1 MPHRPSLDPAVADV
15 RRAVRGAL
23 ARLAADAPLV
33 VGLSGGADSLAL
45 TAAVA
50 FETRGADASVTAVVV
65 DHGLQETS
73 AEVARGAAAA
83 ASSLGLA
90 ARVVEVDVDGGGGL
104 EAAARDARYRAL
116 RAVARE
122 TGAAAVLV
130 GHTLDDQAET
140 VLLNLLRGSGVHG
153 SAGIGDPGRRPLL
166 GLRRSETRALCVA
179 CGLDPLDDP
188 MNDDPRFVRNRI
200 RNEVLPL
207 LAEVSDRDPVPLL
220 ARHAGLAGEA
230 VVLLDALIADID
242 PTDARTLAVLS
253 PELARLAL
261 RGWLTGLLGGRP
273 PDAAAI
279 DRVFDV
285 AGGLVRATEVAGGLR
300 IERSRGRLRPLPEGG
315 HIDGCR

>member
-1 MPHRPSLDPAVADV
+1 MEAADL
-15 RRAVRGAL
+15 L
-23 ARLAADAPLV
+23 ARCAFPSPGATVDCAV
-33 VGLSGGADSLAL
+33 SGGPDSLAL
-45 TAAVA
+45 LVLAVEA
-50 FETRGADASVTAVVV
+50 GLMVTAWHV
-65 DHGLQETS
+65 DHGLRPGS
-73 AEVARGAAAA
+73 DAEGERVAVVAD
-83 ASSLGLA
+83 SL
-90 ARVVEVDVDGGGGL
+90 
-104 EAAARDARYRAL
+104 
-116 RAVARE
+116 
-122 TGAAAVLV
+122 GAAAVSVTAMVGDGPNLEARAREARLDALPDGV
-130 GHTLDDQAET
+130 LTGHTADDQAET

-179 CGLDPLDDP
+179 CGLEPLDDP
-188 MNDDPRFVRNRI
+188 MNVDPRFVRNRI

-242 PTDARTLAVLS
+242 PTDARTLAMLS

-315 HIDGCR
+315 HIDG

>member
-1 MPHRPSLDPAVADV
+1 MEAADL
-15 RRAVRGAL
+15 L
-23 ARLAADAPLV
+23 ARCAFPSPGATVDCAV
-33 VGLSGGADSLAL
+33 SGGPDSLAL
-45 TAAVA
+45 LVLAVEA
-50 FETRGADASVTAVVV
+50 GLMVTAWHV
-65 DHGLQETS
+65 DHGLRPGS
-73 AEVARGAAAA
+73 DAEGERVAVVAD
-83 ASSLGLA
+83 SL
-90 ARVVEVDVDGGGGL
+90 
-104 EAAARDARYRAL
+104 
-116 RAVARE
+116 
-122 TGAAAVLV
+122 GAAAVSVTAMVGDGPNLEARAREARLDALPDGV
-130 GHTLDDQAET
+130 LTGHTADDQAET

-179 CGLDPLDDP
+179 CGLEPLDDP

-285 AGGLVRATEVAGGLR
+285 AGGLVRATEGAGGLR

>member
-1 MPHRPSLDPAVADV
+1 MEAADL
-15 RRAVRGAL
+15 L
-23 ARLAADAPLV
+23 ARCTFPSPGTTVDCAV
-33 VGLSGGADSLAL
+33 SGGPDSLAL
-45 TAAVA
+45 LVLAVEA
-50 FETRGADASVTAVVV
+50 GLMVTAWHV
-65 DHGLQETS
+65 DHGLRPGS
-73 AEVARGAAAA
+73 DAEGERVAVVAD
-83 ASSLGLA
+83 SL
-90 ARVVEVDVDGGGGL
+90 
-104 EAAARDARYRAL
+104 
-116 RAVARE
+116 
-122 TGAAAVLV
+122 GAAAVSVTAMVGDGPNLEARAREARLDALPDGV
-130 GHTLDDQAET
+130 LTGHTADDQAET
-140 VLLNLLRGSGVHG
+140 VLLNLLRGSGIHG

-166 GLRRSETRALCVA
+166 GLRRSETRAFCVA
-179 CGLDPLDDP
+179 CGLEPLDDP
-188 MNDDPRFVRNRI
+188 MNVDPRFVRNRI

-242 PTDARTLAVLS
+242 PTDARTLAMLS

-315 HIDGCR
+315 HIDG

>member
-1 MPHRPSLDPAVADV
+1 MEAADL
-15 RRAVRGAL
+15 L
-23 ARLAADAPLV
+23 ARCTFPSPGTTVDCAV
-33 VGLSGGADSLAL
+33 SGGPDSLAL
-45 TAAVA
+45 LVLAVEA
-50 FETRGADASVTAVVV
+50 GLMVTAWHV
-65 DHGLQETS
+65 DHGLRPGS
-73 AEVARGAAAA
+73 DAEGERVAVVAD
-83 ASSLGLA
+83 SL
-90 ARVVEVDVDGGGGL
+90 
-104 EAAARDARYRAL
+104 
-116 RAVARE
+116 
-122 TGAAAVLV
+122 GAAAVSVTAMVGDGPNLEARAREARLDALPDGV
-130 GHTLDDQAET
+130 LTGHTADDQAET
-140 VLLNLLRGSGVHG
+140 VLLNLLRGSGIHG

-179 CGLDPLDDP
+179 CGLEPLDDP

-285 AGGLVRATEVAGGLR
+285 AVGLVRATEVTGGLR

-315 HIDGCR
+315 HIDG

>member
-1 MPHRPSLDPAVADV
+1 MEAADL
-15 RRAVRGAL
+15 L
-23 ARLAADAPLV
+23 ARCAFPSPGTTVDCAV
-33 VGLSGGADSLAL
+33 SGGPDSLAL
-45 TAAVA
+45 LVLAVEA
-50 FETRGADASVTAVVV
+50 GLIVTAWHV
-65 DHGLQETS
+65 DHGLRPGS
-73 AEVARGAAAA
+73 DAEGDRVAVVAD
-83 ASSLGLA
+83 SL
-90 ARVVEVDVDGGGGL
+90 
-104 EAAARDARYRAL
+104 
-116 RAVARE
+116 
-122 TGAAAVLV
+122 GAAAVSVTAMVGDGPNLEARAREARLDALPDGV
-130 GHTLDDQAET
+130 LTGHTADDQAET

-179 CGLDPLDDP
+179 CGLEPLDDP

-242 PTDARTLAVLS
+242 PTDARTLAMLS

>member
-1 MPHRPSLDPAVADV
+1 MEAADL
-15 RRAVRGAL
+15 L
-23 ARLAADAPLV
+23 ARCAFPSPGATVDCAV
-33 VGLSGGADSLAL
+33 SGGPDSLAL
-45 TAAVA
+45 LVLAVEA
-50 FETRGADASVTAVVV
+50 GLMVTAWHV
-65 DHGLQETS
+65 DHGLRPGS
-73 AEVARGAAAA
+73 DAEGERVTVVAD
-83 ASSLGLA
+83 SL
-90 ARVVEVDVDGGGGL
+90 
-104 EAAARDARYRAL
+104 
-116 RAVARE
+116 
-122 TGAAAVLV
+122 GAAAVSVTAMVGDGPNLEARAREARLDALPDGV
-130 GHTLDDQAET
+130 LTGHTADDQAET

-179 CGLDPLDDP
+179 CGLEPLDDP
-188 MNDDPRFVRNRI
+188 MNDDPRFVRKRI

-242 PTDARTLAVLS
+242 PTDARTLAMLS

-315 HIDGCR
+315 HIDG

>member
-1 MPHRPSLDPAVADV
+1 MHGHPNHLMEAADL
-15 RRAVRGAL
+15 L
-23 ARLAADAPLV
+23 ARCAFPSPGTTVDCAV
-33 VGLSGGADSLAL
+33 SGGPDSLAL
-45 TAAVA
+45 LVLAVEA
-50 FETRGADASVTAVVV
+50 GLIVTAWPV
-65 DHGLQETS
+65 DHGLRPGS
-73 AEVARGAAAA
+73 DAEGDRVAVVAD
-83 ASSLGLA
+83 SL
-90 ARVVEVDVDGGGGL
+90 
-104 EAAARDARYRAL
+104 
-116 RAVARE
+116 
-122 TGAAAVLV
+122 GAAAVSVTAMVGDGPNLEARAREARLDALPDGV
-130 GHTLDDQAET
+130 LTGHTADDQAET

-179 CGLDPLDDP
+179 CGLEPLDDP

-242 PTDARTLAVLS
+242 PTDARTLAMLS

>member
-1 MPHRPSLDPAVADV
+1 MEAADL
-15 RRAVRGAL
+15 L
-23 ARLAADAPLV
+23 ARCTFPSPGTTVDCAV
-33 VGLSGGADSLAL
+33 SGGPDSLAL
-45 TAAVA
+45 LVLAVEA
-50 FETRGADASVTAVVV
+50 GLMVTAWHV
-65 DHGLQETS
+65 DHGLRPGS
-73 AEVARGAAAA
+73 DAEGERVAVVAD
-83 ASSLGLA
+83 SL
-90 ARVVEVDVDGGGGL
+90 
-104 EAAARDARYRAL
+104 
-116 RAVARE
+116 
-122 TGAAAVLV
+122 GAAAVSVTAMVGDGPNLEARAREARLDALPDGV
-130 GHTLDDQAET
+130 LTGHTADDQAET
-140 VLLNLLRGSGVHG
+140 VLLNLLRGSGIHG

-166 GLRRSETRALCVA
+166 GLRRSETRAFCVA
-179 CGLDPLDDP
+179 CGLEPLDDP
-188 MNDDPRFVRNRI
+188 MNVDPRFVRNRI

-230 VVLLDALIADID
+230 VVLLDAPIADID

-285 AGGLVRATEVAGGLR
+285 AVGLVRATEVTGGLR

>member
-1 MPHRPSLDPAVADV
+1 MEAADL
-15 RRAVRGAL
+15 L
-23 ARLAADAPLV
+23 ARCTFPSPGTTVDCAV
-33 VGLSGGADSLAL
+33 SGGPDSLAL
-45 TAAVA
+45 LVLAVEA
-50 FETRGADASVTAVVV
+50 GLMVTAWHV
-65 DHGLQETS
+65 DHGLRPGS
-73 AEVARGAAAA
+73 DAEGERVAVVAD
-83 ASSLGLA
+83 SL
-90 ARVVEVDVDGGGGL
+90 
-104 EAAARDARYRAL
+104 
-116 RAVARE
+116 
-122 TGAAAVLV
+122 GAAAVSVTAMVGDGPNLEARAREARLDALPDGV
-130 GHTLDDQAET
+130 LTGHTADDQAET

-166 GLRRSETRALCVA
+166 GLRRSETRAFCVA
-179 CGLDPLDDP
+179 CGLEPLDDP
-188 MNDDPRFVRNRI
+188 MNVDPRFVRNRI

>member
-1 MPHRPSLDPAVADV
+1 MEAADL
-15 RRAVRGAL
+15 L
-23 ARLAADAPLV
+23 ARCAFPSPGTTVDCAV
-33 VGLSGGADSLAL
+33 SGGPDSLAL
-45 TAAVA
+45 LVLAVEA
-50 FETRGADASVTAVVV
+50 GLMVTAWHV
-65 DHGLQETS
+65 DHGLRPGS
-73 AEVARGAAAA
+73 DAEGERVAVVAD
-83 ASSLGLA
+83 SL
-90 ARVVEVDVDGGGGL
+90 
-104 EAAARDARYRAL
+104 
-116 RAVARE
+116 
-122 TGAAAVLV
+122 GAAAVSVTAMVGDGPNLEARAREARLDALPDGV
-130 GHTLDDQAET
+130 LTGHTADDQAET

-179 CGLDPLDDP
+179 CGLEPLDDP

>member
-1 MPHRPSLDPAVADV
+1 MEAADL
-15 RRAVRGAL
+15 L
-23 ARLAADAPLV
+23 ARCAFPSPGATVDCAV
-33 VGLSGGADSLAL
+33 SGGPDSLAL
-45 TAAVA
+45 LVLAVEA
-50 FETRGADASVTAVVV
+50 GLIVTAWHV
-65 DHGLQETS
+65 DHGLRPGS
-73 AEVARGAAAA
+73 DAEGERVAVVAD
-83 ASSLGLA
+83 SL
-90 ARVVEVDVDGGGGL
+90 
-104 EAAARDARYRAL
+104 
-116 RAVARE
+116 
-122 TGAAAVLV
+122 GAAAVSVTAMVGDGPNLEARAREARLDALPDGV
-130 GHTLDDQAET
+130 LTGHTADDQAET

-179 CGLDPLDDP
+179 CGLEPLDDP

-315 HIDGCR
+315 HIDG

>member
-1 MPHRPSLDPAVADV
+1 MEAADL
-15 RRAVRGAL
+15 L
-23 ARLAADAPLV
+23 ARCTFPSPGTTVDCAV
-33 VGLSGGADSLAL
+33 SGGPDSLAL
-45 TAAVA
+45 LVLAVEA
-50 FETRGADASVTAVVV
+50 GLMVTAWHV
-65 DHGLQETS
+65 DHGLRPGS
-73 AEVARGAAAA
+73 DAEGERVAVVAD
-83 ASSLGLA
+83 SL
-90 ARVVEVDVDGGGGL
+90 
-104 EAAARDARYRAL
+104 
-116 RAVARE
+116 
-122 TGAAAVLV
+122 GAAAVSVTAMVGDGPNLEARAREARLDALPDGV
-130 GHTLDDQAET
+130 LTGHTADDQAET

-179 CGLDPLDDP
+179 CGLEPLDDP

-242 PTDARTLAVLS
+242 PTDARTLAMLS

-315 HIDGCR
+315 HIDG

>member
-1 MPHRPSLDPAVADV
+1 MEAADL
-15 RRAVRGAL
+15 L
-23 ARLAADAPLV
+23 ARCAFPSPGATVDCAV
-33 VGLSGGADSLAL
+33 SGGPDSLAL
-45 TAAVA
+45 LVLAVEA
-50 FETRGADASVTAVVV
+50 GLIVTAWHV
-65 DHGLQETS
+65 DHGLRPGS
-73 AEVARGAAAA
+73 DAEGERVAVVAD
-83 ASSLGLA
+83 SL
-90 ARVVEVDVDGGGGL
+90 
-104 EAAARDARYRAL
+104 
-116 RAVARE
+116 
-122 TGAAAVLV
+122 GAAAVSVTAMV
-130 GHTLDDQAET
+130 GDGPNLEARAREARLDALPDGVLTGHPADDQAET

-179 CGLDPLDDP
+179 CGLEPLDDP

-242 PTDARTLAVLS
+242 PTDARTLAMLS

-315 HIDGCR
+315 HIDG

>member
-1 MPHRPSLDPAVADV
+1 MEAADL
-15 RRAVRGAL
+15 L
-23 ARLAADAPLV
+23 ARCAFPSPGTTVNCAV
-33 VGLSGGADSLAL
+33 SGGPDSLAL
-45 TAAVA
+45 LVLAVEA
-50 FETRGADASVTAVVV
+50 GLMVTAWHV
-65 DHGLQETS
+65 DHGLRPGS
-73 AEVARGAAAA
+73 DAEGERVAVVAD
-83 ASSLGLA
+83 SL
-90 ARVVEVDVDGGGGL
+90 
-104 EAAARDARYRAL
+104 
-116 RAVARE
+116 
-122 TGAAAVLV
+122 GAAAVSVTAMVGDGPNLEARAREARLDALPDGV
-130 GHTLDDQAET
+130 LTGHTADDQAET

-179 CGLDPLDDP
+179 CGLEPLDDP

-242 PTDARTLAVLS
+242 PTDARTLAMLS

-315 HIDGCR
+315 HIDG

>member
-1 MPHRPSLDPAVADV
+1 MEAADL
-15 RRAVRGAL
+15 L
-23 ARLAADAPLV
+23 ARCAFPSPGATVDCAV
-33 VGLSGGADSLAL
+33 SGGPDSLAL
-45 TAAVA
+45 LVLAVEA
-50 FETRGADASVTAVVV
+50 GLMVTAWHV
-65 DHGLQETS
+65 DHGLRPGS
-73 AEVARGAAAA
+73 DAEGERVAVVAD
-83 ASSLGLA
+83 SL
-90 ARVVEVDVDGGGGL
+90 
-104 EAAARDARYRAL
+104 
-116 RAVARE
+116 
-122 TGAAAVLV
+122 GAAAVSVTAMVGDGPNLEARAREARLDALPDGV
-130 GHTLDDQAET
+130 LTGHTADDQAET

-179 CGLDPLDDP
+179 CGLEPLDDP

-253 PELARLAL
+253 PERARLAL

>member
-1 MPHRPSLDPAVADV
+1 MEAADL
-15 RRAVRGAL
+15 L
-23 ARLAADAPLV
+23 ARCTFPSPGTPVDCAV
-33 VGLSGGADSLAL
+33 SGGPDSLAL
-45 TAAVA
+45 LVLAVEA
-50 FETRGADASVTAVVV
+50 GLMVTAWHV
-65 DHGLQETS
+65 DHGLRPGS
-73 AEVARGAAAA
+73 DAEGERVAVVAD
-83 ASSLGLA
+83 SL
-90 ARVVEVDVDGGGGL
+90 
-104 EAAARDARYRAL
+104 
-116 RAVARE
+116 
-122 TGAAAVLV
+122 GAAAVSVTAMVGDGPNLEARAREARLDALPDGV
-130 GHTLDDQAET
+130 LTGHTADDQAET
-140 VLLNLLRGSGVHG
+140 VLLNLLRGSGIHG

-166 GLRRSETRALCVA
+166 GLRRSETRAFCVA
-179 CGLDPLDDP
+179 CGLEPLDDP
-188 MNDDPRFVRNRI
+188 MNVDPRFVRNRI

-285 AGGLVRATEVAGGLR
+285 AVGLVRATEVTGGLR

>member
-1 MPHRPSLDPAVADV
+1 MEAADL
-15 RRAVRGAL
+15 L
-23 ARLAADAPLV
+23 ARCAFPSPGATVDCAV
-33 VGLSGGADSLAL
+33 SGGPDSLAL
-45 TAAVA
+45 LVLAVEA
-50 FETRGADASVTAVVV
+50 GLMVTAWHV
-65 DHGLQETS
+65 DHGLRPGS
-73 AEVARGAAAA
+73 DAEGERVAVVAD
-83 ASSLGLA
+83 SL
-90 ARVVEVDVDGGGGL
+90 
-104 EAAARDARYRAL
+104 
-116 RAVARE
+116 
-122 TGAAAVLV
+122 GAAAVSVTAMVDDGPNLEARAREARLDALPDGV
-130 GHTLDDQAET
+130 LTGHTADDQAET

-179 CGLDPLDDP
+179 CGLEPLDDP

>member
-1 MPHRPSLDPAVADV
+1 MEAADL
-15 RRAVRGAL
+15 L
-23 ARLAADAPLV
+23 ARCTFPSPGTTVDCAV
-33 VGLSGGADSLAL
+33 SGGPDSLAL
-45 TAAVA
+45 LVLAVEA
-50 FETRGADASVTAVVV
+50 GLMVTAWHV
-65 DHGLQETS
+65 DHGLRPGS
-73 AEVARGAAAA
+73 DAEGERVAVVAD
-83 ASSLGLA
+83 SL
-90 ARVVEVDVDGGGGL
+90 
-104 EAAARDARYRAL
+104 
-116 RAVARE
+116 
-122 TGAAAVLV
+122 GAAAVSVTAMVGDGPNLEARAREARLDALPDGV
-130 GHTLDDQAET
+130 LTGHTADDQAET
-140 VLLNLLRGSGVHG
+140 VLLNLLRGSGIHG

-166 GLRRSETRALCVA
+166 GLRRSETRAFCVA
-179 CGLDPLDDP
+179 CGLEPLDDP
-188 MNDDPRFVRNRI
+188 MNVDPRFVRNRI

-220 ARHAGLAGEA
+220 ARYAGLAGEA

-315 HIDGCR
+315 HIDG

>member
-1 MPHRPSLDPAVADV
+1 MEAADL
-15 RRAVRGAL
+15 L
-23 ARLAADAPLV
+23 ARCAFPSPGATVDCAV
-33 VGLSGGADSLAL
+33 SGGPDSLAL
-45 TAAVA
+45 LVLAVEA
-50 FETRGADASVTAVVV
+50 GLMVTAWHV
-65 DHGLQETS
+65 DHGLRPGS
-73 AEVARGAAAA
+73 DAEGERVAVVAD
-83 ASSLGLA
+83 SL
-90 ARVVEVDVDGGGGL
+90 
-104 EAAARDARYRAL
+104 
-116 RAVARE
+116 
-122 TGAAAVLV
+122 GAAAVSVTAMVGDGPNLEARAREARLDALPDGV
-130 GHTLDDQAET
+130 LTGHTADDQAET
-140 VLLNLLRGSGVHG
+140 VLLNLLRGSGIHG

-166 GLRRSETRALCVA
+166 GLRRSETRAFCVA
-179 CGLDPLDDP
+179 CGLEPLDDP
-188 MNDDPRFVRNRI
+188 MNVDPRFVRNRI

-285 AGGLVRATEVAGGLR
+285 AVGLVRATEVTGGLR

>member
-1 MPHRPSLDPAVADV
+1 MEAADL
-15 RRAVRGAL
+15 L
-23 ARLAADAPLV
+23 ARCAFPSPGTTVDCAV
-33 VGLSGGADSLAL
+33 SGGPDSLAL
-45 TAAVA
+45 LVLAVEA
-50 FETRGADASVTAVVV
+50 GLIVTAWHV
-65 DHGLQETS
+65 DHGLRPGS
-73 AEVARGAAAA
+73 DAEGERVAVVAD
-83 ASSLGLA
+83 SL
-90 ARVVEVDVDGGGGL
+90 
-104 EAAARDARYRAL
+104 
-116 RAVARE
+116 
-122 TGAAAVLV
+122 GAAAVSVTAMVDDGPNLEARAREARLDALPDGV
-130 GHTLDDQAET
+130 LTGHTADDQAET

-179 CGLDPLDDP
+179 CGLEPLDDP

>member
-1 MPHRPSLDPAVADV
+1 MEAADL
-15 RRAVRGAL
+15 L
-23 ARLAADAPLV
+23 ARCAFPSPGATVDCAV
-33 VGLSGGADSLAL
+33 SGGPDSLAL
-45 TAAVA
+45 LVLAVEA
-50 FETRGADASVTAVVV
+50 GLMVTAWHV
-65 DHGLQETS
+65 DHGLRPGS
-73 AEVARGAAAA
+73 DAEGERVAVVAD
-83 ASSLGLA
+83 SL
-90 ARVVEVDVDGGGGL
+90 
-104 EAAARDARYRAL
+104 
-116 RAVARE
+116 
-122 TGAAAVLV
+122 GAAAVSVTAMVGDGPNLEARAREARLDALPDGV
-130 GHTLDDQAET
+130 LTGHTADDQAET
-140 VLLNLLRGSGVHG
+140 VLLNLLRGSGIHG

-179 CGLDPLDDP
+179 CGLEPLDDP

>member
-1 MPHRPSLDPAVADV
+1 MEAADL
-15 RRAVRGAL
+15 L
-23 ARLAADAPLV
+23 ARCAFPSPGATVDCAV
-33 VGLSGGADSLAL
+33 SGGPDSLAL
-45 TAAVA
+45 LVLAVEA
-50 FETRGADASVTAVVV
+50 GLIVTAWHV
-65 DHGLQETS
+65 DHGLRPGS
-73 AEVARGAAAA
+73 DAEGDRVAVVAD
-83 ASSLGLA
+83 SLGA
-90 ARVVEVDVDGGGGL
+90 VAVSVTAMVGDGPNL
-104 EAAARDARYRAL
+104 EAR
-116 RAVARE
+116 ARE
-122 TGAAAVLV
+122 ARLDALPDGVLT
-130 GHTLDDQAET
+130 GHTADDQAET

-179 CGLDPLDDP
+179 CGLEPLDDP

-315 HIDGCR
+315 HIDG

>member
-1 MPHRPSLDPAVADV
+1 MEAADL
-15 RRAVRGAL
+15 L
-23 ARLAADAPLV
+23 ARCTFPSPGTTVDCAV
-33 VGLSGGADSLAL
+33 SGGPDSLAL
-45 TAAVA
+45 LVLAVEA
-50 FETRGADASVTAVVV
+50 GLMVTAWHV
-65 DHGLQETS
+65 DHGLRPGS
-73 AEVARGAAAA
+73 DAEGERVAVVAD
-83 ASSLGLA
+83 SL
-90 ARVVEVDVDGGGGL
+90 
-104 EAAARDARYRAL
+104 
-116 RAVARE
+116 
-122 TGAAAVLV
+122 GAAAVSVTAMVGDGPNLEARAREARLDALPDGV
-130 GHTLDDQAET
+130 LTGHTADDQAET
-140 VLLNLLRGSGVHG
+140 VLLNLLRGSGIHG

-179 CGLDPLDDP
+179 CGLEPLDDP

-242 PTDARTLAVLS
+242 PTDARTLAMLS

-315 HIDGCR
+315 HIDG

>member
-1 MPHRPSLDPAVADV
+1 MEAADL
-15 RRAVRGAL
+15 L
-23 ARLAADAPLV
+23 ARCAFPSPGATVDCAV
-33 VGLSGGADSLAL
+33 SGGPDSLAL
-45 TAAVA
+45 LVLAVEA
-50 FETRGADASVTAVVV
+50 GLMVTAWHV
-65 DHGLQETS
+65 DHGLRPGS
-73 AEVARGAAAA
+73 DAEGERVAVVAD
-83 ASSLGLA
+83 SL
-90 ARVVEVDVDGGGGL
+90 
-104 EAAARDARYRAL
+104 
-116 RAVARE
+116 
-122 TGAAAVLV
+122 GAAAVSVTAMVGDGPNLEARAREARLDALPDGV
-130 GHTLDDQAET
+130 LTGHTADDQAET

-179 CGLDPLDDP
+179 CGLEPLDDP
-188 MNDDPRFVRNRI
+188 MNVDPRFVRNRI

>member
-1 MPHRPSLDPAVADV
+1 MEAADL
-15 RRAVRGAL
+15 L
-23 ARLAADAPLV
+23 ARCAFPSPGATVDCAV
-33 VGLSGGADSLAL
+33 SGGPDSLAL
-45 TAAVA
+45 LVLAVEA
-50 FETRGADASVTAVVV
+50 GLMVTAWHV
-65 DHGLQETS
+65 DHGLRPGS
-73 AEVARGAAAA
+73 DAEGDRVAVVAD
-83 ASSLGLA
+83 SL
-90 ARVVEVDVDGGGGL
+90 
-104 EAAARDARYRAL
+104 
-116 RAVARE
+116 
-122 TGAAAVLV
+122 GAAAVSVTAMVGDGPNLEARAREARLDALPDGV
-130 GHTLDDQAET
+130 LTGHTADDQAET

-179 CGLDPLDDP
+179 CGLEPLDDP

>member
-1 MPHRPSLDPAVADV
+1 MEAADL
-15 RRAVRGAL
+15 L
-23 ARLAADAPLV
+23 ARCAFPSPGATVDCAV
-33 VGLSGGADSLAL
+33 SGGPDSLAL
-45 TAAVA
+45 LVLAVEA
-50 FETRGADASVTAVVV
+50 GLMVTAWHV
-65 DHGLQETS
+65 DHGLRPGS
-73 AEVARGAAAA
+73 DAEGERVAVVAD
-83 ASSLGLA
+83 SL
-90 ARVVEVDVDGGGGL
+90 
-104 EAAARDARYRAL
+104 
-116 RAVARE
+116 
-122 TGAAAVLV
+122 GAAAVSVTAMVGDGPNLEARAREARLDALPDGV
-130 GHTLDDQAET
+130 LTGHTADDQAET

-166 GLRRSETRALCVA
+166 GLRRSETRAFCVA
-179 CGLDPLDDP
+179 CGLEPLDDP

-285 AGGLVRATEVAGGLR
+285 AVGLVRATEVTGGLR

>member
-1 MPHRPSLDPAVADV
+1 M
-15 RRAVRGAL
+15 
-23 ARLAADAPLV
+23 
-33 VGLSGGADSLAL
+33 
-45 TAAVA
+45 
-50 FETRGADASVTAVVV
+50 
-65 DHGLQETS
+65 
-73 AEVARGAAAA
+73 
-83 ASSLGLA
+83 
-90 ARVVEVDVDGGGGL
+90 
-104 EAAARDARYRAL
+104 
-116 RAVARE
+116 
-122 TGAAAVLV
+122 
-130 GHTLDDQAET
+130 
-140 VLLNLLRGSGVHG
+140 
-153 SAGIGDPGRRPLL
+153 
-166 GLRRSETRALCVA
+166 
-179 CGLDPLDDP
+179 
-188 MNDDPRFVRNRI
+188 
-200 RNEVLPL
+200 LPL

-285 AGGLVRATEVAGGLR
+285 AVGLVRATEVTGGLR

>member
-1 MPHRPSLDPAVADV
+1 MEAADL
-15 RRAVRGAL
+15 L
-23 ARLAADAPLV
+23 ARCAFPSPGATVDCAV
-33 VGLSGGADSLAL
+33 SGGPDSLAL
-45 TAAVA
+45 LVLAVEA
-50 FETRGADASVTAVVV
+50 GLMVTAWHV
-65 DHGLQETS
+65 DHGLRPGS
-73 AEVARGAAAA
+73 DAEGDRVAVVAD
-83 ASSLGLA
+83 SL
-90 ARVVEVDVDGGGGL
+90 
-104 EAAARDARYRAL
+104 
-116 RAVARE
+116 
-122 TGAAAVLV
+122 GAAAVSVTAMVGDGPNLEARAREARLDALPDGV
-130 GHTLDDQAET
+130 LTGHTADDQAET

-179 CGLDPLDDP
+179 CGLEPLDDP

-315 HIDGCR
+315 HIDG

>member
-1 MPHRPSLDPAVADV
+1 MEAADL
-15 RRAVRGAL
+15 L
-23 ARLAADAPLV
+23 ARCAFPSPGATVDCAV
-33 VGLSGGADSLAL
+33 SGGPDSLAL
-45 TAAVA
+45 LVLAVEA
-50 FETRGADASVTAVVV
+50 GLMVTAGHV
-65 DHGLQETS
+65 DHGLRPGS
-73 AEVARGAAAA
+73 DAEGERVAVVAD
-83 ASSLGLA
+83 SL
-90 ARVVEVDVDGGGGL
+90 
-104 EAAARDARYRAL
+104 
-116 RAVARE
+116 
-122 TGAAAVLV
+122 GAAAVSVTAMVGDGPNLEARAREARLDALPDGV
-130 GHTLDDQAET
+130 LTGHTADDQAET

-179 CGLDPLDDP
+179 CGLEPLDDP

-242 PTDARTLAVLS
+242 PTDARTLAMLS

-315 HIDGCR
+315 HIDG

>member
-1 MPHRPSLDPAVADV
+1 MEAADL
-15 RRAVRGAL
+15 L
-23 ARLAADAPLV
+23 ARCAFPSPGTTVDCAV
-33 VGLSGGADSLAL
+33 SGGPDSLAL
-45 TAAVA
+45 LVLAVEA
-50 FETRGADASVTAVVV
+50 GLIVTAWHV
-65 DHGLQETS
+65 DHGLRPGS
-73 AEVARGAAAA
+73 DAEGDRVAVVAD
-83 ASSLGLA
+83 SLGA
-90 ARVVEVDVDGGGGL
+90 VAVSVTAMVGDGPNL
-104 EAAARDARYRAL
+104 EAR
-116 RAVARE
+116 ARE
-122 TGAAAVLV
+122 ARLDALPDGVLT
-130 GHTLDDQAET
+130 GHTADDQAET

-179 CGLDPLDDP
+179 CGLEPLDDP

-242 PTDARTLAVLS
+242 PTDARTLAMLS

-315 HIDGCR
+315 HIDG

>member
-1 MPHRPSLDPAVADV
+1 MEAADL
-15 RRAVRGAL
+15 L
-23 ARLAADAPLV
+23 ARCAFPSPGTTVDCAV
-33 VGLSGGADSLAL
+33 SGGPDSLAL
-45 TAAVA
+45 LVLAVEA
-50 FETRGADASVTAVVV
+50 GLMVTAWHV
-65 DHGLQETS
+65 DHGLRPGS
-73 AEVARGAAAA
+73 DAEGERVAVVAD
-83 ASSLGLA
+83 SL
-90 ARVVEVDVDGGGGL
+90 
-104 EAAARDARYRAL
+104 
-116 RAVARE
+116 
-122 TGAAAVLV
+122 GAAAVSVTAMVGDGPNLEARAREARLDALPDGV
-130 GHTLDDQAET
+130 LTGHTADDQAET

-179 CGLDPLDDP
+179 CGLEPLDDP

-242 PTDARTLAVLS
+242 PTDARTLAMLS

>member
-1 MPHRPSLDPAVADV
+1 MEAADL
-15 RRAVRGAL
+15 L
-23 ARLAADAPLV
+23 ARCAFPSPGATVDCAV
-33 VGLSGGADSLAL
+33 SGGPDSLAL
-45 TAAVA
+45 LVLAVEA
-50 FETRGADASVTAVVV
+50 GLMVTAWHV
-65 DHGLQETS
+65 DHGLRPGS
-73 AEVARGAAAA
+73 DAEGERVAVVAD
-83 ASSLGLA
+83 SL
-90 ARVVEVDVDGGGGL
+90 
-104 EAAARDARYRAL
+104 
-116 RAVARE
+116 
-122 TGAAAVLV
+122 GAAAVSVTAMVGDGPNLEARAREARLDALPDGV
-130 GHTLDDQAET
+130 LTGHTADDQAET

-179 CGLDPLDDP
+179 CGLEPLDDP

-242 PTDARTLAVLS
+242 PTDARTLAMLS

-285 AGGLVRATEVAGGLR
+285 AVGLVRATEVTGGLR

>member
-1 MPHRPSLDPAVADV
+1 MEAADL
-15 RRAVRGAL
+15 L
-23 ARLAADAPLV
+23 ARCAFPSPGATVDCAV
-33 VGLSGGADSLAL
+33 SGGPDSLAL
-45 TAAVA
+45 LVLAVEA
-50 FETRGADASVTAVVV
+50 GLMVTAWHV
-65 DHGLQETS
+65 DHGLRPGS
-73 AEVARGAAAA
+73 DAEGERVAVVAD
-83 ASSLGLA
+83 SL
-90 ARVVEVDVDGGGGL
+90 
-104 EAAARDARYRAL
+104 
-116 RAVARE
+116 
-122 TGAAAVLV
+122 GAAAVSVTAMVGDGPNLEARAREARLDALPDGV
-130 GHTLDDQAET
+130 LTGHTADDQAET

-166 GLRRSETRALCVA
+166 GLRRSETRAFCVA
-179 CGLDPLDDP
+179 CGLEPLDDP
-188 MNDDPRFVRNRI
+188 MNVDPRFVRNRI

-285 AGGLVRATEVAGGLR
+285 AVGLVRATEVTGGLR

-315 HIDGCR
+315 HIDG

>member
-1 MPHRPSLDPAVADV
+1 MEAADL
-15 RRAVRGAL
+15 L
-23 ARLAADAPLV
+23 ARCAFPSPGTTVDCAV
-33 VGLSGGADSLAL
+33 SGGPDSLAL
-45 TAAVA
+45 LVLAVEA
-50 FETRGADASVTAVVV
+50 GLMVTAWHV
-65 DHGLQETS
+65 DHGLRPGS
-73 AEVARGAAAA
+73 AAEGDRVAAVA
-83 ASSLGLA
+83 ASL
-90 ARVVEVDVDGGGGL
+90 
-104 EAAARDARYRAL
+104 
-116 RAVARE
+116 
-122 TGAAAVLV
+122 GAAAVSVTGMVGDGPNLEARAREARLDALPDGV
-130 GHTLDDQAET
+130 LTGHTADDQAET

-153 SAGIGDPGRRPLL
+153 AAGIGDPGRRPLL

-179 CGLDPLDDP
+179 CGLEPLDDP

>member
-1 MPHRPSLDPAVADV
+1 MEAADL
-15 RRAVRGAL
+15 L
-23 ARLAADAPLV
+23 ARCAFPSPGATVDCAV
-33 VGLSGGADSLAL
+33 SGGPDSLAL
-45 TAAVA
+45 LVLAVEA
-50 FETRGADASVTAVVV
+50 GLMVTAWHV
-65 DHGLQETS
+65 DHGLRPGS
-73 AEVARGAAAA
+73 DAEGERVAVVAD
-83 ASSLGLA
+83 SL
-90 ARVVEVDVDGGGGL
+90 
-104 EAAARDARYRAL
+104 
-116 RAVARE
+116 
-122 TGAAAVLV
+122 GAAAVSVTAMVGDGPNLEARAREARLDALPDGV
-130 GHTLDDQAET
+130 LTGHTADDQAET

-179 CGLDPLDDP
+179 CGLEPLDDP

-242 PTDARTLAVLS
+242 PTDARTLAMLS

-315 HIDGCR
+315 HIDG

>member
-1 MPHRPSLDPAVADV
+1 MEAADL
-15 RRAVRGAL
+15 L
-23 ARLAADAPLV
+23 ARCAFPSPGATVDCAV
-33 VGLSGGADSLAL
+33 SGGPDSLAL
-45 TAAVA
+45 LVLAVEA
-50 FETRGADASVTAVVV
+50 GLMVTAWHV
-65 DHGLQETS
+65 DHGLRPGS
-73 AEVARGAAAA
+73 DAEGERVAVVAD
-83 ASSLGLA
+83 SL
-90 ARVVEVDVDGGGGL
+90 
-104 EAAARDARYRAL
+104 
-116 RAVARE
+116 
-122 TGAAAVLV
+122 GAAAVSVTAMVGDGPNLEARAREARLDALPDGV
-130 GHTLDDQAET
+130 LTGHTADDQAET
-140 VLLNLLRGSGVHG
+140 DLLNLLRGSGVHG
-153 SAGIGDPGRRPLL
+153 SAGSGDPGRRPLL

-179 CGLDPLDDP
+179 CGLEPLDAP
-188 MNDDPRFVRNRI
+188 MNDAPRFVRNRI

-242 PTDARTLAVLS
+242 PTDARTLAMLS

-315 HIDGCR
+315 HIDG